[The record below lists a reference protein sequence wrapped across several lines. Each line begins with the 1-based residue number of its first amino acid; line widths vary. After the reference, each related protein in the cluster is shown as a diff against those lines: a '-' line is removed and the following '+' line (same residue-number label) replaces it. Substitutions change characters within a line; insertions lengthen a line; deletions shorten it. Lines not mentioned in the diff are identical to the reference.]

1 MLSGVR
7 PGWFWELSLS
17 RVTSLVAVR
26 AAVLGFDLGPL
37 CSSISLPVA
46 SCPVWLTVLGGGW
59 KAGRLYHTSHAGS
72 ALYGG
77 KVAILVL
84 ELLIFKAQGLQE
96 SGRKHCTKTP

>member
-7 PGWFWELSLS
+7 ADWFWVLSLS

-37 CSSISLPVA
+37 CSSISLPVG

-72 ALYGG
+72 A
-77 KVAILVL
+77 AILDL
-84 ELLIFKAQGLQE
+84 ELLIFKAQGFQE